1 MFNFQR
7 VCPSHNLL
15 LALVILDLVYV
26 ILQATDDAGS
36 AGRVIQL
43 ITSEG
48 ARLVDILLTPRAQ
61 PQVQLEVLHSPLN
74 HRVNL
79 FFAVGAEAGL
89 VAVKLEAVLHLTI
102 SPSKGKFRRG
112 VKPGVRLPMHLSVMC
127 IIRPVH
133 CPATPLR
140 RTSSCQRDTS

>member
-102 SPSKGKFRRG
+102 SPSKGR
-112 VKPGVRLPMHLSVMC
+112 
-127 IIRPVH
+127 
-133 CPATPLR
+133 
-140 RTSSCQRDTS
+140 